1 MKRYF
6 PHLAVI
12 IAALLWSLDA
22 FLRQSLYSL
31 SPLLV
36 ITLEHGIGSLLF
48 TPILIHNWG
57 RIKKL
62 KQTVWISLLWI
73 SILGGMGGTYFYT
86 KALSYVGYIDL
97 SVVVLLQKFQPLFA
111 VSLAAIVLK
120 EKLSKRYLVLA
131 LCAMIG
137 GYLVTFGSNPISA
150 GDNNTLIAAL
160 FSLLAAFCWGSS
172 TVLGKQALIYLSFSL
187 VTAMR
192 LIITMIVGLFIII
205 YSGWGLIYSHI
216 SYEQWKALLLI
227 VISTGTVALFI
238 YYYGL
243 KKLPA
248 SHTTL
253 FELFWPLSAVMIDW
267 IIIRNPL
274 SIPQLS
280 GAVIL
285 LASMTILSQER
296 LNERP

>member
-1 MKRYF
+1 MNRHL
-6 PHLAVI
+6 PHLAII

-22 FLRQSLYSL
+22 FLRQSLYTL
-31 SPLLV
+31 SPLLI

-48 TPILIHNWG
+48 TPILVSNW
-57 RIKKL
+57 KKLKTL

-73 SILGGMGGTYFYT
+73 SILGGICGTYFYT

-137 GYLVTFGSNPISA
+137 GYLVTFGSNPISI

-192 LIITMIVGLFIII
+192 LIITTIVGSFIII
-205 YSGWGLIYSHI
+205 YSGWSVIYSNI
-216 SYEQWKALLLI
+216 TYEQWKALLLI

-267 IIIRNPL
+267 VIIGNPL
-274 SIPQLS
+274 STPQLS

-285 LASMTILSQER
+285 LASMTILTQER
-296 LNERP
+296 FNERS

>member
-1 MKRYF
+1 MNRYL
-6 PHLAVI
+6 PHIAII

-22 FLRQSLYSL
+22 FLRQSLYTL
-31 SPLLV
+31 HPLLI

-48 TPILIHNWG
+48 TPILIGNW
-57 RIKKL
+57 KKLKAL

-73 SILGGMGGTYFYT
+73 SILGGICGTYFYT

-111 VSLAAIVLK
+111 VSLAAIILR
-120 EKLSKRYLVLA
+120 EKLSRRYLILA
-131 LCAMIG
+131 FCAMVG
-137 GYLVTFGSNPISA
+137 GYLVTFGIKPISI

-172 TVLGKQALIYLSFSL
+172 TVLGKKALMFLPYNV
-187 VTAMR
+187 VTALR
-192 LIITMIVGLFIII
+192 LIITTVVGVLVIF
-205 YSGWGLIYSHI
+205 YSGWNLIYSHI
-216 SYEQWKALLLI
+216 SYEQWKVLFLI

-253 FELFWPLSAVMIDW
+253 FELFWPLSAVIIDW
-267 IIIRNPL
+267 VIIGNAL
-274 SIPQLS
+274 STPQLS
-280 GAVIL
+280 GAIML

-296 LNERP
+296 SNERA

>member
-1 MKRYF
+1 MNRYL
-6 PHLAVI
+6 PHLAII

-31 SPLLV
+31 SPLLI

-48 TPILIHNWG
+48 TPVLISHWG
-57 RIKKL
+57 KLKIL
-62 KQTVWISLLWI
+62 KQTVWISLLWV
-73 SILGGMGGTYFYT
+73 SILGGICGTYFYT

-111 VSLAAIVLK
+111 VSLAAIILK
-120 EKLSKRYLVLA
+120 EKLSKRYLILA
-131 LCAMIG
+131 FCAMVG
-137 GYLVTFGSNPISA
+137 GYLVTFGIKPISI

-172 TVLGKQALIYLSFSL
+172 TVLGKKALMFLPHSV
-187 VTAMR
+187 VTALR
-192 LIITMIVGLFIII
+192 LIITTVLGMLVIT
-205 YSGWGLIYSHI
+205 YSGWSIVYSHI
-216 SYEQWKALLLI
+216 SYEQWIILLLI
-227 VISTGTVALFI
+227 VLSTGTVALFI

-253 FELFWPLSAVMIDW
+253 FELFWPLSAVIIDW
-267 IIIRNPL
+267 VIIGNPL

-285 LASMTILSQER
+285 LASMTILTQER
-296 LNERP
+296 SNERA

>member
-1 MKRYF
+1 MNRYF
-6 PHLAVI
+6 PHLAII

-22 FLRQSLYSL
+22 LLRQSLYSL

-48 TPILIHNWG
+48 TPILISHWG
-57 RIKKL
+57 KLKKL
-62 KQTVWISLLWI
+62 KQTIWISLLWI
-73 SILGGMGGTYFYT
+73 SIFGGIGGTYFYT

-111 VSLAAIVLK
+111 VSLAAIILK
-120 EKLSKRYLVLA
+120 EKLSKRYLILA

-137 GYLVTFGSNPISA
+137 GYLVTFGSNPISM
-150 GDNNTLIAAL
+150 GDNNTLIAVL

-172 TVLGKQALIYLSFSL
+172 TVLGKQALIYLPFNV
-187 VTAMR
+187 VTALR
-192 LIITMIVGLFIII
+192 LIIITIVGLFIII
-205 YSGWGLIYSHI
+205 YSGWSIIYSHI
-216 SYEQWKALLLI
+216 SYEQWKTLLLI

-267 IIIRNPL
+267 IIIGNPL

-280 GAVIL
+280 GAVTL

-296 LNERP
+296 SNERP

>member
-205 YSGWGLIYSHI
+205 YSGWGVIYSHI

-267 IIIRNPL
+267 IIIGNPL

-296 LNERP
+296 PNERP

>member
-6 PHLAVI
+6 PHLAII
-12 IAALLWSLDA
+12 IAALLWSLDS

-31 SPLLV
+31 SPLMI
-36 ITLEHGIGSLLF
+36 ITIEHGIGSLLF
-48 TPILIHNWG
+48 TPILINNWG
-57 RIKKL
+57 KL
-62 KQTVWISLLWI
+62 KTLKQAVWISLLWI
-73 SILGGMGGTYFYT
+73 SILGGICGTYFYT

-120 EKLSKRYLVLA
+120 EKLSKRYLALA

-137 GYLVTFGSNPISA
+137 GYLVTFGSDPISI

-172 TVLGKQALIYLSFSL
+172 TVLGKQALIYLPFSL

-192 LIITMIVGLFIII
+192 LIITTIVGLFIII
-205 YSGWGLIYSHI
+205 YSGWSVIYSHI
-216 SYEQWKALLLI
+216 TYEQWKALLLI

-274 SIPQLS
+274 SIPQLF

-285 LASMTILSQER
+285 LASMTILSQEKP
-296 LNERP
+296 NERP

>member
-1 MKRYF
+1 MNRYL
-6 PHLAVI
+6 PHLAII

-22 FLRQSLYSL
+22 FLRQSLYTL
-31 SPLLV
+31 SPLLI

-48 TPILIHNWG
+48 TPILVSNW
-57 RIKKL
+57 KKLKTL

-73 SILGGMGGTYFYT
+73 SILGGICGTYFYT

-111 VSLAAIVLK
+111 VSLAALVLK

-137 GYLVTFGSNPISA
+137 GYLVTFGSNPISI

-172 TVLGKQALIYLSFSL
+172 TVLGKQALIYLPFSL
-187 VTAMR
+187 VTALR
-192 LIITMIVGLFIII
+192 LIITTIVGFFIII
-205 YSGWGLIYSHI
+205 YSGWSIIHSHI
-216 SYEQWKALLLI
+216 SYEQWKIILSI

-296 LNERP
+296 PNERP

>member
-1 MKRYF
+1 MNRYL
-6 PHLAVI
+6 PHLAII

-22 FLRQSLYSL
+22 FLRQSLYTL
-31 SPLLV
+31 SPLLI
-36 ITLEHGIGSLLF
+36 ITLEHGIGSVLF
-48 TPILIHNWG
+48 APILIGNW
-57 RIKKL
+57 KKLKTL

-73 SILGGMGGTYFYT
+73 SILGGICGTYFYT

-97 SVVVLLQKFQPLFA
+97 SVVILLQKFQPLFA
-111 VSLAAIVLK
+111 VSLAAIVLQ
-120 EKLSKRYLVLA
+120 EKLSKRYLTLA
-131 LCAMIG
+131 LFAMIG
-137 GYLVTFGSNPISA
+137 GYLVTFGSNPISI

-172 TVLGKQALIYLSFSL
+172 TVLGKQALIYLPFSL
-187 VTAMR
+187 VTALR
-192 LIITMIVGLFIII
+192 LIITTTVGLFIII
-205 YSGWGLIYSHI
+205 YSRWSIVYSHI
-216 SYEQWKALLLI
+216 SFEQWKALFLI

-253 FELFWPLSAVMIDW
+253 FELFWPLSAVIIDW
-267 IIIRNPL
+267 IIIGNPL
-274 SIPQLS
+274 SISQLS

-285 LASMTILSQER
+285 LISMTILTQER
-296 LNERP
+296 SNERP

>member
-1 MKRYF
+1 MTKYF
-6 PHLAVI
+6 PHLAII

-22 FLRQSLYSL
+22 LLRQTLYSL
-31 SPLLV
+31 SPLMV
-36 ITLEHGIGSLLF
+36 ITLEHGLGSLF
-48 TPILIHNWG
+48 FIPVLISHWG
-57 RIKKL
+57 KLKIL
-62 KQTVWISLLWI
+62 KQTTWISLLWI
-73 SILGGMGGTYFYT
+73 SIFGGIGGTYFYT

-111 VSLAAIVLK
+111 VSLAAIILK
-120 EKLSKRYLVLA
+120 EKLSKRYLMLA
-131 LCAMIG
+131 LCAMVG
-137 GYLVTFGSNPISA
+137 GYLVTFGDNPISMR
-150 GDNNTLIAAL
+150 NNNMLIAAL

-172 TVLGKQALIYLSFSL
+172 TVLGKQALIYLPFSV
-187 VTAMR
+187 VTALR
-192 LIITMIVGLFIII
+192 LIITTIVGLFIIV
-205 YSGWGLIYSHI
+205 YSGWSIIYTHI
-216 SYEQWKALLLI
+216 SYEQWKTLLLI

-267 IIIRNPL
+267 IIIKNPL

-285 LASMTILSQER
+285 LASMTILSQEIP
-296 LNERP
+296 NERP

>member
-1 MKRYF
+1 MIRYL
-6 PHLAVI
+6 PHLAII

-22 FLRQSLYSL
+22 FLRQSLYTL

-36 ITLEHGIGSLLF
+36 ITLEHGVGSLLF
-48 TPILIHNWG
+48 TPILIRNWG
-57 RIKKL
+57 KLKRL

-73 SILGGMGGTYFYT
+73 SILGGICGTYFYT

-120 EKLSKRYLVLA
+120 EKLSKRYLILA

-137 GYLVTFGSNPISA
+137 GYLVTFGNDPIST
-150 GDNNTLIAAL
+150 GDNNTIIAAL

-172 TVLGKQALIYLSFSL
+172 TVLGKQALIFLPYSV
-187 VTAMR
+187 VTALR
-192 LIITMIVGLFIII
+192 LIITTIVGALIII
-205 YSGWGLIYSHI
+205 YSGWSIIYSHI
-216 SYEQWKALLLI
+216 SYEQWKTLLLI

-253 FELFWPLSAVMIDW
+253 FELFWPLSAVIIDW
-267 IIIRNPL
+267 IIMGNPL
-274 SIPQLS
+274 STHQLF
-280 GAVIL
+280 GAIIL
-285 LASMTILSQER
+285 LASMSILSQEKS
-296 LNERP
+296 NERS

>member
-1 MKRYF
+1 VNRYL
-6 PHLAVI
+6 PHLAII

-31 SPLLV
+31 SPLLI

-48 TPILIHNWG
+48 TPVLISHWG
-57 RIKKL
+57 KLKIL
-62 KQTVWISLLWI
+62 KQTVWISLLWV
-73 SILGGMGGTYFYT
+73 SILGGICGTYFYT

-111 VSLAAIVLK
+111 VSLAAIILK
-120 EKLSKRYLVLA
+120 EKLSKRYLILA
-131 LCAMIG
+131 FCAMVG
-137 GYLVTFGSNPISA
+137 GYLVTFGIKPISI

-172 TVLGKQALIYLSFSL
+172 TVLGKKALMFLPHSV
-187 VTAMR
+187 VTALR
-192 LIITMIVGLFIII
+192 LIITTVLGMLVIT
-205 YSGWGLIYSHI
+205 YSGWSIVYSHI
-216 SYEQWKALLLI
+216 SYEQWIILLLI
-227 VISTGTVALFI
+227 VLSTGTVALFI

-253 FELFWPLSAVMIDW
+253 FELFWPLSAVIIDW
-267 IIIRNPL
+267 VIIGNPL

-285 LASMTILSQER
+285 LASMTILTQER
-296 LNERP
+296 SNERA

>member
-1 MKRYF
+1 MNRYL
-6 PHLAVI
+6 PHLAII

-22 FLRQSLYSL
+22 FLRQSLYTL
-31 SPLLV
+31 SPLLI

-48 TPILIHNWG
+48 IPILVGNW
-57 RIKKL
+57 KKLNTL

-73 SILGGMGGTYFYT
+73 SILGGICGTYFYT
-86 KALSYVGYIDL
+86 KELSYVGYIDL

-137 GYLVTFGSNPISA
+137 GYLVTFGSNPISI

-172 TVLGKQALIYLSFSL
+172 TVLGKQALIYLPFSL
-187 VTAMR
+187 VTAWR
-192 LIITMIVGLFIII
+192 LIITTIVGLFIII
-205 YSGWGLIYSHI
+205 YSGWSVIYSNI
-216 SYEQWKALLLI
+216 TYEQWKALLLI

-285 LASMTILSQER
+285 LASMTILSHER
-296 LNERP
+296 INERP

>member
-1 MKRYF
+1 MNKYL
-6 PHLAVI
+6 PHLAII

-22 FLRQSLYSL
+22 LLRQSLYSL

-36 ITLEHGIGSLLF
+36 IALEHGIGSLLF
-48 TPILIHNWG
+48 TPVI
-57 RIKKL
+57 IKHWVKLKAL
-62 KQTVWISLLWI
+62 KQTAWISLLWI
-73 SILGGMGGTYFYT
+73 SILGGICGTYFYT
-86 KALSYVGYIDL
+86 KALSYIGYIDL

-111 VSLAAIVLK
+111 VSLAAIILK
-120 EKLSKRYLVLA
+120 EKLSNRYLVLA
-131 LCAMIG
+131 LFAMIG
-137 GYLVTFGSNPISA
+137 GYLVTFGNEPISN

-172 TVLGKQALIYLSFSL
+172 TVLGKQALMFLPYSF
-187 VTAMR
+187 VTALR
-192 LIITMIVGLFIII
+192 LIITTIVSMLIII
-205 YSGWGLIYSHI
+205 YSDFNIIYSHI
-216 SYEQWKALLLI
+216 SYKQWKILLLI

-253 FELFWPLSAVMIDW
+253 FELFWPLSAVIIDW
-267 IIIRNPL
+267 IIIGNPL

-285 LASMTILSQER
+285 LASMTILTQESS
-296 LNERP
+296 NERP

>member
-1 MKRYF
+1 MKKYL
-6 PHLAVI
+6 PHLAII

-22 FLRQSLYSL
+22 FLRQSLYTL
-31 SPLLV
+31 SPLLI

-48 TPILIHNWG
+48 IPILVGNW
-57 RIKKL
+57 KKLKTL

-73 SILGGMGGTYFYT
+73 SILGGICGTYFYT

-111 VSLAAIVLK
+111 VSLAAIILK
-120 EKLSKRYLVLA
+120 EKLSKRYLILA
-131 LCAMIG
+131 FCAMVG
-137 GYLVTFGSNPISA
+137 GYLVTFGIKPISI

-172 TVLGKQALIYLSFSL
+172 TVLGKKALMFLPHSV
-187 VTAMR
+187 VTALR
-192 LIITMIVGLFIII
+192 LIITTVLGMLVIT
-205 YSGWGLIYSHI
+205 YSGWSIVYSHI
-216 SYEQWKALLLI
+216 SYEQWIILLLI
-227 VISTGTVALFI
+227 VLSTGTVALFI

-253 FELFWPLSAVMIDW
+253 FELFWPLSAVIIDW
-267 IIIRNPL
+267 VIIGNPL

-285 LASMTILSQER
+285 LASMTILTQER
-296 LNERP
+296 SNERA

>member
-1 MKRYF
+1 
-6 PHLAVI
+6 
-12 IAALLWSLDA
+12 
-22 FLRQSLYSL
+22 
-31 SPLLV
+31 
-36 ITLEHGIGSLLF
+36 
-48 TPILIHNWG
+48 
-57 RIKKL
+57 
-62 KQTVWISLLWI
+62 
-73 SILGGMGGTYFYT
+73 
-86 KALSYVGYIDL
+86 
-97 SVVVLLQKFQPLFA
+97 
-111 VSLAAIVLK
+111 
-120 EKLSKRYLVLA
+120 
-131 LCAMIG
+131 MIG
-137 GYLVTFGSNPISA
+137 GYLVTFGSNPISI

-192 LIITMIVGLFIII
+192 LIITTIVGSFIII
-205 YSGWGLIYSHI
+205 YSGWNVIYNQI
-216 SYEQWKALLLI
+216 SYEQWKSLLLI

-267 IIIRNPL
+267 IIIGNPL

-285 LASMTILSQER
+285 LASMTILTQER
-296 LNERP
+296 FNERP

>member
-1 MKRYF
+1 MNKYL
-6 PHLAVI
+6 PHLAII

-22 FLRQSLYSL
+22 FLRQSLYTL
-31 SPLLV
+31 SPMLI

-48 TPILIHNWG
+48 IPILIGNW
-57 RIKKL
+57 KKLKTL
-62 KQTVWISLLWI
+62 KQTVWVSLLWV
-73 SILGGMGGTYFYT
+73 SILGGVCGTYFYT
-86 KALSYVGYIDL
+86 KALSYVGFIDL

-120 EKLSKRYLVLA
+120 EKLSKRYLILA

-137 GYLVTFGSNPISA
+137 GYLVTFGSNPLSI

-172 TVLGKQALIYLSFSL
+172 TVLGKQALIYLPFSV
-187 VTAMR
+187 VTALR
-192 LIITMIVGLFIII
+192 LIITTIVGSFIII
-205 YSGWGLIYSHI
+205 YSGWSIIYSHI
-216 SYEQWKALLLI
+216 AYEQWKALLLI

-267 IIIRNPL
+267 IVIGNPL

-285 LASMTILSQER
+285 LASMTILTQEN
-296 LNERP
+296 LNERT

>member
-1 MKRYF
+1 MNRYL
-6 PHLAVI
+6 PYLAII

-22 FLRQSLYSL
+22 FLRRSLYSL
-31 SPLLV
+31 SPLLI

-48 TPILIHNWG
+48 APALISNWG
-57 RIKKL
+57 KLKKL
-62 KQTVWISLLWI
+62 EQTVWISLLWI
-73 SILGGMGGTYFYT
+73 SILGGICGTYFYT

-111 VSLAAIVLK
+111 VSLASIILK

-131 LCAMIG
+131 FSAMIG
-137 GYLVTFGSNPISA
+137 GYLVTFGSDPISL
-150 GDNNTLIAAL
+150 GDDNTLIAAL

-172 TVLGKQALIYLSFSL
+172 TVLGKKALMFLPYSV
-187 VTAMR
+187 VTALR
-192 LIITMIVGLFIII
+192 LIITTFVGMLIII
-205 YSGWGLIYSHI
+205 YSGWSIIFTHI
-216 SYEQWKALLLI
+216 SYEQWGTLLLI

-253 FELFWPLSAVMIDW
+253 FELFWPLSAVIIDW
-267 IIIRNPL
+267 IVMGNSL

-285 LASMTILSQER
+285 LASMTILTQER
-296 LNERP
+296 SNERS